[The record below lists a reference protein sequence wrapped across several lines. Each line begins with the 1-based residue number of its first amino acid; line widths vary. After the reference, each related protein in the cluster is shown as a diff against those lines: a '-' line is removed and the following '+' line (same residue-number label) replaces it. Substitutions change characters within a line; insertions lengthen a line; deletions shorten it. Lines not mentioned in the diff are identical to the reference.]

1 MILDHSSV
9 GTQVPIVR
17 SKTTKD
23 YSVVGVVV
31 DRNPKHF
38 FFQVERETETL
49 FLHRTMFLSQV
60 FFKVR

>member
-1 MILDHSSV
+1 MVLDHSSI
-9 GTQVPIVR
+9 GTQVHIDR
-17 SKTTKD
+17 RNTTKD

-38 FFQVERETETL
+38 FFQVEREAETL

-60 FFKVR
+60 FFKAR